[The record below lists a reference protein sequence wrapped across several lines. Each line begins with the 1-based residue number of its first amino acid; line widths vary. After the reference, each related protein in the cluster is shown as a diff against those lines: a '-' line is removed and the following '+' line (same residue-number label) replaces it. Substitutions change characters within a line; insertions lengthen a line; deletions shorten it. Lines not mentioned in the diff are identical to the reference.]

1 MNEDTRNKKN
11 KRNKSEVQKRKR
23 DIKLII
29 LVVAVLLVAILAI
42 VLREQFKMKHE
53 KQQNA
58 KGVAYLKS
66 LEEQD
71 VNKVQKKIKS
81 ATASVGL
88 EQADEDES
96 AIWAAMAEEYVLGDS
111 RSVGFSSYELMP
123 EDHVFA
129 KSGGKITDA
138 VEYLDQ
144 LKALQPTEIFLC
156 YGLNDVGLGI
166 YATGDDYATAYEEQ
180 VNTLKEGLPD
190 TTIYI
195 SSILPATG
203 EGLDADPNYPR
214 IDEYN
219 EALEKMC
226 EKDGWTFIDCTEVAK
241 AHTDLYQ
248 QDGLHLQKE
257 FYKYWCACMLAAM
270 KQ

>member
-1 MNEDTRNKKN
+1 MNEEVRS
-11 KRNKSEVQKRKR
+11 KRNKGEIQKRKR
-23 DIKLII
+23 DLKILV
-29 LVVAVLLVAILAI
+29 LVVAVLAVAILAI
-42 VLREQFKMKHE
+42 VLRSQFKMNQE
-53 KQQNA
+53 KQKNA

-71 VNKVQKKIKS
+71 VAKVQKKIKS
-81 ATASVGL
+81 ASASVGL
-88 EQADEDES
+88 EQADTDEA
-96 AIWAAMAEEYVLGDS
+96 AIWAAMADEYILGDS
-111 RSVGFSSYELMP
+111 RSVGFTSYELMS

-166 YATGDDYATAYEEQ
+166 YPTGDDYATAYEEQ
-180 VNTLKEGLPD
+180 VNTLKESLPD
-190 TTIYI
+190 TAIYI

-203 EGLDADPNYPR
+203 EGLEADPNYPR

-226 EKDGWTFIDCTEVAK
+226 EKTGWTFVDCTEVAE

-248 QDGLHLQKE
+248 PDGLHLQKE

-270 KQ
+270 QE